1 MSVPSPSPP
10 PETEA
15 LGLAHVAT
23 ASFVGARVAPSAQF
37 WLSLPGGVALARVA
51 RRQGLSRG
59 YGASLAAMLQG
70 IAILG
75 PLRVNGPLTQAI
87 TAPVVGRL
95 RRRGAQFS
103 ACLALRL
110 AHYTVLNVL
119 ALWLLLGGL
128 DGYVKTYD
136 ATTGWIP
143 FLPQGRTA
151 ALVIGAVWQ
160 LLWAVLLSAVQVA
173 VYRRALRD
181 WPAAPPTAAAAAPA
195 SPAPSRHDARPL
207 ALAAVVA
214 FAVLLASTDPVVL
227 AAVAVWLALAW
238 ALARPDPTTARVGFA
253 LAALL
258 ALTTLAA
265 GFIGALGAASSLRR
279 AARAALLVLV
289 ATWLRGAAG
298 PEGMRDVFRAVLRHV
313 HALGWARSASALLE
327 RLDSAPRLTAAGQDL
342 VEALRPVDKRP
353 APIADATTAWVA
365 AEAARGAGGEAPPAA
380 AQPARPRDR
389 LLVILTALPL
399 AGLLGHAL

>member
-110 AHYTVLNVL
+110 AH
-119 ALWLLLGGL
+119 
-128 DGYVKTYD
+128 
-136 ATTGWIP
+136 
-143 FLPQGRTA
+143 
-151 ALVIGAVWQ
+151 
-160 LLWAVLLSAVQVA
+160 
-173 VYRRALRD
+173 
-181 WPAAPPTAAAAAPA
+181 
-195 SPAPSRHDARPL
+195 
-207 ALAAVVA
+207 
-214 FAVLLASTDPVVL
+214 
-227 AAVAVWLALAW
+227 
-238 ALARPDPTTARVGFA
+238 
-253 LAALL
+253 
-258 ALTTLAA
+258 
-265 GFIGALGAASSLRR
+265 
-279 AARAALLVLV
+279 
-289 ATWLRGAAG
+289 
-298 PEGMRDVFRAVLRHV
+298 
-313 HALGWARSASALLE
+313 
-327 RLDSAPRLTAAGQDL
+327 
-342 VEALRPVDKRP
+342 
-353 APIADATTAWVA
+353 
-365 AEAARGAGGEAPPAA
+365 
-380 AQPARPRDR
+380 
-389 LLVILTALPL
+389 
-399 AGLLGHAL
+399 

>member
-1 MSVPSPSPP
+1 VSAPSPS

-70 IAILG
+70 VAILG

-95 RRRGAQFS
+95 RRRGAQFA

-110 AHYTVLNVL
+110 VHYTVLNVL

-128 DGYVKTYD
+128 NGYVKTYN
-136 ATTGWIP
+136 ATTSWIP
-143 FLPQGRTA
+143 LVPQGRTA
-151 ALVIGAVWQ
+151 ALVIGGLWQ
-160 LLWAVLLSAVQVA
+160 LAWGIALTAVQVA

-181 WPAAPPTAAAAAPA
+181 WPAAPPTAAGPASA
-195 SPAPSRHDARPL
+195 SPAPARHDARPL

-214 FAVLLASTDPVVL
+214 FAVLLASTAPAVL
-227 AAVAVWLALAW
+227 AGVAAWLALAW
-238 ALARPDPTTARVGFA
+238 ALARPDPTTARVGVA

-258 ALTTLAA
+258 TLTTLAA

-279 AARAALLVLV
+279 AGRAALLVLV

-298 PEGMRDVFRAVLRHV
+298 PEGMRDVFRAVLRRLR
-313 HALGWARSASALLE
+313 AFGWARSASALLE
-327 RLDSAPRLTAAGQDL
+327 RLDSAPRLTAAGREL
-342 VEALRPVDKRP
+342 VDALREVDKQP

-365 AEAARGAGGEAPPAA
+365 AEAARGAGGEAPPPA
-380 AQPARPRDR
+380 AQPARSRDR
-389 LLVILTALPL
+389 LLVVLTALPL